1 MSVLA
6 RRLVVGHMRAV
17 GVAGVD
23 VGDAE
28 FHGTAQHGE
37 RGGVV
42 TRRVPHPRAGQ
53 LHRPIPEPPAGRPV
67 TQSQDAAGEA
77 VRTSGIVK

>member
-42 TRRVPHPRAGQ
+42 TRRVPHPGPGSCIAPYPSRRPAGPSPS
-53 LHRPIPEPPAGRPV
+53 RRTPPARP
-67 TQSQDAAGEA
+67 
-77 VRTSGIVK
+77 